1 MSLSVKNIIPIL
13 AAAISGS
20 AFTFIYLKNI
30 KIKARNDR
38 SSSSSDDMHGISS
51 MSPSSSV
58 VIRPPFPSILRDML
72 SKCRLAYLSTVD
84 MITTEANVMLSSH
97 LCLMRFTYLKDDQHG
112 DGDVIIMST
121 NRKTKKYDILLRH
134 KQVALLVHD
143 FYQFDEEKNSTIVQR
158 SKQGDDGDNIN
169 MITSTCSITLNGE
182 CHILFDED
190 EKCRRYREAHLRN
203 NPDYPQFII
212 GEDIAILY
220 LAVTSARICNV
231 HDQVMKWSVFDQ

>member
-1 MSLSVKNIIPIL
+1 
-13 AAAISGS
+13 
-20 AFTFIYLKNI
+20 
-30 KIKARNDR
+30 
-38 SSSSSDDMHGISS
+38 
-51 MSPSSSV
+51 
-58 VIRPPFPSILRDML
+58 ML

-97 LCLMRFTYLKDDQHG
+97 LSLMRFTYLKDDEHG

-143 FYQFDEEKNSTIVQR
+143 FYQFDEDTNSSVIQR
-158 SKQGDDGDNIN
+158 SDGESGDNVN
-169 MITSTCSITLNGE
+169 VITSTCSITLNGE
-182 CHILFDED
+182 CHILFDQD

-203 NPDYPQFII
+203 NPDYPQFIV

-231 HDQVMKWSVFDQ
+231 YDQVMKWSVFDQQ